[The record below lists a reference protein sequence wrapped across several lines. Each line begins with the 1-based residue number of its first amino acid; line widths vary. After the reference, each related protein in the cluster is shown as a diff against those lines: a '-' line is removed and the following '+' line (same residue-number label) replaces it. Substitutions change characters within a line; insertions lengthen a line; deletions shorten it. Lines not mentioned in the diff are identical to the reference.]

1 MNPEKFLLVS
11 FIALLTSTGYNT
23 ASEVEDFKPED
34 HVKKQNK
41 TYQVLLTTKA
51 FKSFCISRTYD
62 LSTFDLIETF

>member
-34 HVKKQNK
+34 HVKKP
-41 TYQVLLTTKA
+41 YQTFLTTKA
-51 FKSFCISRTYD
+51 FKVFCISRTYD
-62 LSTFDLIETF
+62 LSTFDLIEIF